1 MNERLEL
8 PPELPIPAGDWE
20 QTPASVRAVV
30 LVLWQQV
37 QEVESLKAEVAEL
50 KEQLNRNSRNS
61 SQPPSS
67 DRLDQQKPQ
76 SKEKK
81 TGRKRGGQPGHK
93 GQQRQ
98 WVPVEEVDKVVP
110 CKLTRCIKCGKVL
123 EDEDPEPYR
132 YQQVEIPAIKP
143 HVTEYQISRVTCS
156 GCGTVNKGEL
166 PEEAAASMFGP
177 HLTALIVI
185 LMGVFRLSK
194 RKTARLLEECFGVKL
209 SPSSVVNLQNAV
221 SEALAAPVEEAYAYI
236 EAQPARNI
244 DETGW
249 RQGDQDKKGWLWV
262 VVTPL
267 VTVFMIALS
276 RAGQVAKDLLGEE
289 SDGVVGSDRYSA
301 YTWLKD
307 RKWQVCWAHLLRD
320 FQKIL
325 ERGGASYHIGENL
338 RLQGEYLLACWA
350 RVRDGTLSYEDFL
363 AELAPIQR
371 VVRHWLTEGVTCD
384 HPKTAATCR
393 NILQLDDALWTF
405 VFYDEVE
412 PTNNSAERALRHAV
426 IWRRIS
432 FGTQS
437 DAGSRFV
444 ERILT
449 TVETCRQQGHNPLD
463 FVQQAIIAHRSGQPA
478 PSLLPAS
485 LSKDCELQF
494 VTP

>member
-1 MNERLEL
+1 MHTMSEKDQL
-8 PPELPIPAGDWE
+8 PPEIGIPEEDWE
-20 QTPASVRAVV
+20 QAPVSVRVV
-30 LVLWQQV
+30 MLALWQQI
-37 QEVESLKAEVAEL
+37 QAQQKRIEEL
-50 KEQLNRNSRNS
+50 EEQLNRNSRNS

-67 DRLDQQKPQ
+67 DRPDQQEPK

-81 TGRKRGGQPGHK
+81 RRRKRGGQPGHK
-93 GQQRQ
+93 GHQRQ
-98 WVPVEEVDKVVP
+98 LVPVEEVDELVI
-110 CKLTRCIKCGKVL
+110 CKPVQCAGCGAEL
-123 EDEDPEPYR
+123 AGEDAEPYR
-132 YQQVEIPAIKP
+132 YQQVELPPVKP
-143 HVTEYQISRVTCS
+143 HVTEYQVSNLTCAC
-156 GCGTVNKGEL
+156 CGEVNKGEL
-166 PEEAAASMFGP
+166 PPEAAASMFGP
-177 HLTALIVI
+177 NLTALIVI

-194 RKTARLLEECFGVKL
+194 RKVVLLLKECFGVDL
-209 SPSSVVNLQNAV
+209 SPGSVVNLQNAT
-221 SEALAAPVEEAYAYI
+221 SEALAEPVEEAHAYV

-249 RQGDQDKKGWLWV
+249 KQGDQDKKAWLWV

-267 VTVFMIALS
+267 VTVFEIALS
-276 RAGQVAKDLLGEE
+276 RAGQVAKDLLGED

-301 YTWLKD
+301 YTWLKN

-325 ERGGASYHIGENL
+325 ERGGNSYIIGENL
-338 RLQGEYLLACWA
+338 RLQGEYLLMLWA

-363 AELAPIQR
+363 AELPAIQKA
-371 VVRHWLTEGVTCD
+371 VRDWLTEGIACD
-384 HPKTAATCR
+384 HAKTAKTCR
-393 NILQLDDALWTF
+393 NILQLDAALWTF
-405 VFYDEVE
+405 AYHEHVE

-437 DAGSRFV
+437 ASGSRFV

-449 TVETCRQQGHNPLD
+449 TVETCRQQDINPLD
-463 FVQQAIIAHRSGQPA
+463 FVRRAIIAHRSGLSA

-485 LSKDCELQF
+485 LSNDCGVQF

>member
-1 MNERLEL
+1 MMSEKFEL
-8 PPELPIPAGDWE
+8 PPELSIPAEDWE
-20 QTPASVRAVV
+20 QTPASVQAVV
-30 LVLWQQV
+30 LMLWQQV
-37 QEVESLKAEVAEL
+37 QAQEARIAEL
-50 KEQLNRNSRNS
+50 EEQLNRNSRNS

-67 DRLDQQKPQ
+67 DPPDQQKPQ

-81 TGRKRGGQPGHK
+81 TRRKRGGQSGHK
-93 GQQRQ
+93 GHRREL
-98 WVPVEEVDKVVP
+98 VPVEEVDELVE
-110 CKLTRCIKCGKVL
+110 CKPTHCAGCGAEIEG
-123 EDEDPEPYR
+123 EDLEPYR
-132 YQQVEIPAIKP
+132 YQQIELPPVKP
-143 HVTEYQISRVTCS
+143 HVTEYRVSSLTCPC
-156 GCGTVNKGEL
+156 CGEVSKGEL
-166 PEEAAASMFGP
+166 PPEVAASMFGP

-194 RKTARLLEECFGVKL
+194 RKVVLLLKECFGVEL
-209 SPSSVVNLQNAV
+209 SPGSVVNLQNAA
-221 SEALAAPVEEAYAYI
+221 SEALVEPVEEAYAYV

-267 VTVFMIALS
+267 VTVFEVALS
-276 RAGQVAKDLLGEE
+276 RAGQVAKDLLGQD

-301 YTWLKD
+301 YTWLKH

-325 ERGGASYHIGENL
+325 ERGGVSYTIGENL
-338 RLQGEYLLACWA
+338 RIQGEYLLMMWA

-363 AELAPIQR
+363 AELPAIQEA
-371 VVRHWLTEGVTCD
+371 VRQWLTEGAACD
-384 HPKTAATCR
+384 HSKTAKTCR
-393 NILQLDDALWTF
+393 NILQLDAALWTF
-405 VFYDEVE
+405 AYYEYVE

-426 IWRRIS
+426 IWRRTS
-432 FGTQS
+432 YGTQS

-449 TVETCRQQGHNPLD
+449 TVETCRQQDVNPLD
-463 FVQQAIIAHRSGQPA
+463 FVRQAVMAHRSGQPA

-485 LSKDCELQF
+485 LSKDCEVQF

>member
-1 MNERLEL
+1 MNERPEL
-8 PPELPIPAGDWE
+8 PPELPIPAEDWE

-30 LVLWQQV
+30 WMLWQQG
-37 QEVESLKAEVAEL
+37 QEVEDLKAEVAEL

-67 DRLDQQKPQ
+67 DRPDQEKPQ
-76 SKEKK
+76 SEEKRTK
-81 TGRKRGGQPGHK
+81 RKRGGQPGHK
-93 GQQRQ
+93 GQQREL
-98 WVPVEEVDKVVP
+98 VPVEEVDEVVP
-110 CKLTRCIKCGKVL
+110 CKPTHCAGCGAEL
-123 EDEDPEPYR
+123 EGEDPEPYR
-132 YQQVEIPAIKP
+132 YQQVEIPPIKP
-143 HVTEYQISRVTCS
+143 HITEYQVSNMVCS
-156 GCGTVNKGEL
+156 CCGTVNKGEL
-166 PEEAAASMFGP
+166 PPEAAASMFGP

-194 RKTARLLEECFGVKL
+194 RKTTLLLEECFGVKL
-209 SPSSVVNLQNAV
+209 SPGSVVNLQNAV
-221 SEALAAPVEEAYAYI
+221 SEALAEPVEEAYAYI

-276 RAGQVAKDLLGEE
+276 RAGQVAKDLLGED

-325 ERGGASYHIGENL
+325 ERGGESYRIGENL
-338 RLQGEYLLACWA
+338 RIQGEYLLACWA

-363 AELAPIQR
+363 AELVPIQR
-371 VVRHWLTEGVTCD
+371 AVRHWLTEGVTCD
-384 HPKTAATCR
+384 HPKTAATCH
-393 NILQLDDALWTF
+393 NILQLDAALWTF
-405 VFYDEVE
+405 VSYDDVE

-449 TVETCRQQGHNPLD
+449 TVETCRQQEQNPLD
-463 FVQQAIIAHRSGQPA
+463 FVRRVVIAHRSGQPI

-485 LSKDCELQF
+485 LSKDCEVQF
-494 VTP
+494 VTL